1 MRCDASR
8 SRSAF
13 TRVFRRAMGPPPSF
27 ETGARSFTRGT
38 HIFACV
44 RPPQDEGG
52 ANAHGKDIDVNTTH
66 YPAATVSEQ
75 VETHTLSVL
84 VDNEPGVLARVIGLF
99 SGRGYNIE
107 SLTVS
112 ETEHEKHLSRITI
125 VTRGTPMV
133 IEQIKS
139 QLDRLVPVHRVVD
152 MTVAGP
158 HIEGG
163 LAMVKVRGK
172 GDHRMEA
179 LRLAAAFR
187 ARVIDASTESFVFE
201 ITGASDKI
209 ESFVALMIPLGLVE
223 VSRTGIVAIGRGPE
237 GM

>member
-1 MRCDASR
+1 M
-8 SRSAF
+8 
-13 TRVFRRAMGPPPSF
+13 T
-27 ETGARSFTRGT
+27 
-38 HIFACV
+38 
-44 RPPQDEGG
+44 
-52 ANAHGKDIDVNTTH
+52 TTH
-66 YPAATVSEQ
+66 YPAAPALQ
-75 VETHTLSVL
+75 GVENHTLSII

-99 SGRGYNIE
+99 SGRGYNID

-133 IEQIKS
+133 IEQIKN
-139 QLDRLVPVHRVVD
+139 QLDRLVPVHRVID

-158 HIEGG
+158 SIQRE

-172 GDHRMEA
+172 GDDRVEA
-179 LRLAAAFR
+179 LRLADAFR

-201 ITGASDKI
+201 ITGATEKI
-209 ESFVALMIPLGLVE
+209 ESFIALMLPLGLVE
-223 VSRTGIVAIGRGPE
+223 VSRTGVVAIGRGPE